1 MGAVLIAATAM
12 TLAASIPLIAR
23 VKREYE
29 DGGVLSEATVAAV
42 WVLYSAVVA
51 AVVLAAIFGVWEI
64 GLPTEAAV
72 PVGVALVVLG
82 LILAA
87 AGLASMA
94 SLRRMSGMQ
103 PDRLITSG
111 AFRFSRNPQNVG
123 LGTALVGVAIIGD
136 SGLALL
142 AAAGFWGIF
151 YAYVGYEEEHLARIF
166 GSEYERYRLRAPRFL
181 GWPKSGDRQA
191 SPG

>member
-1 MGAVLIAATAM
+1 MSAALIAATAV
-12 TLAASIPLIAR
+12 TLGASIPLIAR

-29 DGGVLSEATVAAV
+29 GGGVLSEATVAAV
-42 WVLYSAVVA
+42 WILYSVIVVV
-51 AVVLAAIFGVWEI
+51 VVLAAAFGVWGI
-64 GLPTEAAV
+64 GLPSAAAA
-72 PVGVALVVLG
+72 PVGVALIVAGLVLVV
-82 LILAA
+82 

-103 PDRLITSG
+103 PDRLIISG

-123 LGTALVGVAIIGD
+123 LGITLTGAAILGD

-151 YAYVGYEEEHLARIF
+151 YAYVGYEEEHLGRVF
-166 GSEYERYRLRAPRFL
+166 GSEYERYRLRTSRFL
-181 GWPKSGDRQA
+181 GWPEK
-191 SPG
+191 